1 MAIKRNKLLQKRY
14 KKKRTW
20 QMKYDYHKIASLQNK
35 KYDLQRELW
44 IEKDWKKRKRL
55 EYEIQMINIKMAIEK
70 LKR

>member
-1 MAIKRNKLLQKRY
+1 
-14 KKKRTW
+14 
-20 QMKYDYHKIASLQNK
+20 MKYDYHKIASLQNK